1 MKGRIFVIPLFLIIL
16 SVFLAACSNNQSVAK
31 ANNKTSNKGN
41 SVTINLEAKETKIKY
56 NNKLVET
63 AMTFNGSVPGQEIRV
78 KEGQK
83 VTIHFKNSLKEDTT
97 LHLHGLSDANNMDG
111 VPDVTQKP
119 IKPGQTFD
127 YTFTAP
133 NPGTYWYHSHTN
145 EATQIMDGLY
155 GVLIVEPK
163 NGEKVEIDKA
173 ITINERSS
181 MSSMDMSNIGDMSN
195 MGSMDNM
202 GNMSNMGNMNMGS
215 TTKSQTSDS
224 SEATMMSMYDTSI
237 INGKI
242 SPSIQ
247 PIVVKKGDTV
257 KLRFV
262 NTGLFTENIQ
272 IPAHQFKVIAYD
284 GENVNKPTIISNQL
298 TQIAPGERYDVEFKA
313 NNPGNWGIRIYS
325 QDNAK
330 LKAVIPLTYKGYE
343 NQKVKTGGIINKFF
357 DFSTYGKSSQK
368 VILTPTKEYQ
378 MNLGTNDGGM
388 TFTINSK
395 KMPNPEIYNVKKG
408 DVVRFTITN
417 QTNVDHPMHLH
428 GHHFQVL
435 SRNGVPFI
443 GSEVMKDSINVKP
456 GETYVIQFVADN
468 PGTWLFHCHEL
479 HHAESGMVSEI
490 KYN

>member
-1 MKGRIFVIPLFLIIL
+1 MKRRLFIIPLFLIIF
-16 SVFLAACSNNQSVAK
+16 SVFLAACSNNQNTAK

-41 SVTINLEAKETKIKY
+41 SVTLNLEAKEKKIKY

-63 AMTFNGSVPGQEIRV
+63 AMTYNGSVPGQEIRV

-97 LHLHGLSDANNMDG
+97 LHLHGLSDANKMDG
-111 VPDVTQKP
+111 VPDVTQTP

-133 NPGTYWYHSHTN
+133 KPGTYWYHSHTN
-145 EATQIMDGLY
+145 ESTQIGDGLY

-163 NGEKVEIDKA
+163 NGEKIDVDKA

-181 MSSMDMSNIGDMSN
+181 RGSMDMSNMGDMSN
-195 MGSMDNM
+195 MDNM
-202 GNMSNMGNMNMGS
+202 GDMSNMNMGG
-215 TTKSQTSDS
+215 TSQSHTSDS
-224 SEATMMSMYDTSI
+224 SHSDMMMSMYDTSI
-237 INGKI
+237 INGKA

-262 NTGLFTENIQ
+262 NTGLFTQNIQ
-272 IPAHQFKVIAYD
+272 IPAHEFKVTGYD
-284 GENVNKPTIISNQL
+284 GEKVNKPTLIRNQL
-298 TQIAPGERYDVEFKA
+298 IQIAPGERYDVEFKA
-313 NNPGNWGIRIYS
+313 NNPGNWEIKIYADS
-325 QDNAK
+325 NDK

-343 NQKVKTGGIINKFF
+343 NQKVKTEGTINKYF
-357 DFSTYGKSSQK
+357 DFATYGESSK
-368 VILTPTKEYQ
+368 KAVSTPTKEYQ
-378 MNLGTNDGGM
+378 MTLSTNDGGN
-388 TFTINSK
+388 TFTINGK

-417 QTNVDHPMHLH
+417 ETNVDHPMHLH

-435 SRNGVPFI
+435 SRNGVPFT
-443 GSEVMKDSINVKP
+443 GSEVLKDTLNVKP
-456 GETYVIQFVADN
+456 NETYVIQFVADN
-468 PGTWLFHCHEL
+468 PGNWLFHCHEL
-479 HHAESGMVSEI
+479 HHAESGMVSLV

>member
-1 MKGRIFVIPLFLIIL
+1 MKRKLFLMPVFLIIF
-16 SVFLAACSNNQSVAK
+16 SVFLAACSNNQNQNVAQ
-31 ANNKTSNKGN
+31 ANNKTSTKGN
-41 SVTINLEAKETKIKY
+41 SVTVNLEAKQTKIKY

-63 AMTFNGSVPGQEIRV
+63 AMTYNGSVPGQEIRV

-83 VTIHFKNSLKEDTT
+83 VTIHFKNSLKENTT
-97 LHLHGLSDANNMDG
+97 LHLHGLTDNNKMDG

-119 IKPGQTFD
+119 IKPGKTFD

-133 NPGTYWYHSHTN
+133 KPGTYWFHSHLN
-145 EATQIMDGLY
+145 EATQIGDGLY

-163 NGEKVEIDKA
+163 NGEKVDVDKA

-181 MSSMDMSNIGDMSN
+181 MGSMDMSN
-195 MGSMDNM
+195 MGNM
-202 GNMSNMGNMNMGS
+202 GNMSNMDMNNMNMSG
-215 TTKSQTSDS
+215 TTQSQTSDS
-224 SEATMMSMYDTSI
+224 MMMSMYDTSI

-247 PIVVKKGDTV
+247 PIVIKKGENV

-262 NTGLFTENIQ
+262 NTGLFTQNIQ
-272 IPAHQFKVIAYD
+272 IPTHDFKVTAYD
-284 GENVNKPTIISNQL
+284 GVSVNKPTLINNQL
-298 TQIAPGERYDVEFKA
+298 IQIAPGERYDVEFKA
-313 NNPGNWGIRIYS
+313 GNPGNWGIKIYA
-325 QDNAK
+325 QANTK

-343 NQKVKTGGIINKFF
+343 NQKVKTDGTINKYF
-357 DFSTYGKSSQK
+357 DFATYGKSSQK
-368 VILTPTKEYQ
+368 AIAAPTKEYQ

-388 TFTINSK
+388 TFSIDGK
-395 KMPNPEIYNVKKG
+395 KMPDPEIYNVNKG

-435 SRNGVPFI
+435 SRNGVPFT
-443 GSEVMKDSINVKP
+443 GAEVIKDTLNVKP
-456 GETYVIQFVADN
+456 NETYVIQFVADH

-479 HHAESGMVSEI
+479 HHAESGMVSLVKI
-490 KYN
+490 N